1 MDNCERKSSERRKPQ
16 KMTSNEDQEYEILL
30 PALFTLFFLED
41 DTIRNFVLRSDVQK
55 FGSFGDLIITL
66 YKTDEE
72 ENYAFQVKHKE
83 KQNCVLS
90 PRCLESETKSDFAV
104 LKYCEEFS
112 GIEEREK
119 YSFVTYTNAYFNS
132 EEMNEVACFDIN
144 CCYNSPGKKY
154 FYKPSSDNARIYNF
168 CSNTKTKTS
177 SLATKQTCE
186 SFFERFALYTFQQNW
201 REVQEAVLENFQ
213 RIFRTSD
220 RSAALEYIDFF
231 KNWKL
236 QEYANVELNRE
247 EVVIKILDLILTP
260 HVVAPSNWNEDL
272 ALLERGFAKFDF
284 VLTSDFSDEE
294 LATIVSPPEFESEE
308 EVMRLAKDLKF
319 LTKNEDKFSD
329 SKHEMEVKHKIGYY
343 RKGKPIVV
351 KVHEGNVDT
360 IFATVSKLK
369 TTGDSFHFI
378 FAGNSQVV
386 KEKLVSFT
394 VFESLYDLMKLDKEI
409 YDEMVKEMKIFLFG
423 EKYLYCEFF
432 DKEEIATQITIK
444 DIFRM
449 LSSTFLLSIHKEV
462 LPEPYIPRFLS
473 KTLVKVESMDEFR
486 NDLLVVSLR
495 LHWTVKDLLEKRL
508 GLPFE
513 ITWRY
518 LESPPSTP
526 HILWDSFGSFDDFDK
541 VVKKNPSM
549 NVHFFEAHDEQRLQW
564 LASSGSLKPVKK
576 CGVTKEIYVDE
587 YTTLQ
592 QCNNRINVITAP
604 AGMGKSEILK
614 KFKSFWPSK
623 FFPVIVNL
631 KEHSDFF
638 DNVHEDDET
647 LEHFLFDSN
656 DDLFWSEI
664 KRNFAKRKKIMFFLD
679 GLDELEH
686 ENIDVALDHVK
697 RLSEMGFTL
706 WLTSRPHL
714 EELIENKLNVLCRNI
729 QEFSDKNQED
739 YIRERLKQSPN
750 VDQLVSG
757 IFKNIDT
764 IVENRV
770 ILDVPMQLYM
780 ITEILK
786 ESPDISDNIF
796 VLTKMFRNF
805 CIGRYR
811 HFLRKNDCEHWKP
824 LTKILSDSLRYRFK
838 QYQIAGLKSY
848 FTRQEFQVFNIDL
861 DNSFLEEIE
870 TEGDFLGIIL
880 KINPDAVVFHHS
892 TTATYFVALYL
903 AENYSKYG
911 EFLQAT
917 LFKKEQTHLRLLF
930 DLILAENS
938 PAHVAVL
945 YKNAEALKKYKSDIH
960 SVDKGGR
967 STLHLACSY
976 GVTRVIIEDNLK
988 NEHESNDHF
997 NKLRKKDDEFR
1008 KIIEFLLEH
1017 QVDLLSKDSVYQWN
1031 SLNFAETTLS
1041 ILPFEVILECTDPKI
1056 GMKDKILNL
1065 DQIRHKPLNILIC
1078 SAIFSYRHLFKFLFE
1093 ITQPKPEDTTQILHS
1108 AACFNNFKIV
1118 NIMMDYKVDIQ
1129 IDTERGKTILHQA
1142 CAMGY
1147 LELVMFLLSKGADV
1161 NDVDEYGRTPL
1172 HLAALNGQLQTVETL
1187 LNHEASLDS
1196 VDKFGRTPLYFAVEN
1211 GHEDIVKY
1219 LVDEAHA
1226 NFSKKAWN
1234 GWGPLELAIMQG
1246 NGNIVRFLL
1255 EKDVSVDGVDDY
1267 GMKPLHLAARQSNL
1281 EVLHMVLER
1290 FKDVDDWCTDGRTSL
1305 HFAIENGN
1313 VAFCEYLLEKKAC
1326 IDERDERGRSCLD
1339 YCVKLDRWEIFELLW
1354 KNNVDVDISDG
1365 DGINSL
1371 HWASK
1376 HGHLKMVELL
1386 VNKCDRLIFEKSIS
1400 GVMPLHFASENGHNR
1415 IVEILLEKGAD
1426 IDEPDDYFGTPLC
1439 WAASEG
1445 HVRTVELLLEK
1456 GATPETINGMSAL
1469 DFARY
1474 KTK

>member
-1 MDNCERKSSERRKPQ
+1 
-16 KMTSNEDQEYEILL
+16 MTSHEDQEYEILL

-213 RIFRTSD
+213 KMFRTSD
-220 RSAALEYIDFF
+220 RSAALEYIDYF

-236 QEYANVELNRE
+236 NEYTNVELNRE
-247 EVVIKILDLILTP
+247 ELVIKILDLILTP

-272 ALLERGFAKFDF
+272 ALLERGFSKFDF

-308 EVMRLAKDLKF
+308 EVIGLAKNLKF
-319 LTKNEDKFSD
+319 LTKNENQFSD

-360 IFATVSKLK
+360 IFATVSKFK
-369 TTGDSFHFI
+369 TTGDSLHFI

-386 KEKLVSFT
+386 KEKLASFT

-409 YDEMVKEMKIFLFG
+409 YDGMVKEMKIFLLG
-423 EKYLYCEFF
+423 EKYLYCDFF

-473 KTLVKVESMDEFR
+473 KTLVKVESMDEFC
-486 NDLLVVSLR
+486 NDLLVISLR
-495 LHWTVKDLLEKRL
+495 IKWRVKELLEKRL
-508 GLPFE
+508 GLPSE
-513 ITWRY
+513 VTWRY

-526 HILWDSFGSFDDFDK
+526 HILWNAFESFDNFEK
-541 VVKKNPSM
+541 VAKKYPSM

-576 CGVTKEIYVDE
+576 CGVSKEIYVDE

-592 QCNNRINVITAP
+592 ECNNRINVITAP

-623 FFPVIVNL
+623 YFPVIVNL

-647 LEHFLFDSN
+647 LERFLFDTN

-664 KRNFAKRKKIMFFLD
+664 KKNFAKRRKIMFFLD

-729 QEFSDKNQED
+729 REFSDKNEED

-757 IFKNIDT
+757 IFKNTDT

-770 ILDVPMQLYM
+770 ILDVPMQLSM

-786 ESPDISDNIF
+786 ESLDISDNIF

-811 HFLRKNDCEHWKP
+811 HFLRKNDCEHRKL
-824 LTKILSDSLRYRFK
+824 LTKILSDSLRHRFK
-838 QYQIAGLKSY
+838 QYQIAALKSY

-861 DNSFLEEIE
+861 DSSFLEEIE

-892 TTATYFVALYL
+892 TTATYFAALYL

-938 PAHVAVL
+938 PVHVAVL
-945 YKNAEALKKYKSDIH
+945 YKNVEALKNYKSDIH

-976 GVTRVIIEDNLK
+976 GVTPVIIEDNLK
-988 NEHESNDHF
+988 NEHQSNDHF

-1008 KIIEFLLEH
+1008 KIIEFLMEH

-1031 SLNFAETTLS
+1031 SLNFAEATRSFFL
-1041 ILPFEVILECTDPKI
+1041 FDVILERNDPRF
-1056 GMKDKILNL
+1056 GMKVKILNL
-1065 DQIRHKPLNILIC
+1065 DIIKKNPLDVLKYC
-1078 SAIFSYRHLFKFLFE
+1078 ALSSWCHLFKGLFE
-1093 ITQPKPEDTTQILHS
+1093 ITKPNLKDTMQILRV
-1108 AACFNNFKIV
+1108 AAFCNNWEIV
-1118 NIMMDYKVDIQ
+1118 NFLMDYKVDFQ
-1129 IDTERGKTILHQA
+1129 TTTGCGTAILHQV
-1142 CAMGY
+1142 CAMGH
-1147 LELVMFLLSKGADV
+1147 LELVVFFLSKGTDV
-1161 NDVDEYGRTPL
+1161 N
-1172 HLAALNGQLQTVETL
+1172 AAT
-1187 LNHEASLDS
+1187 
-1196 VDKFGRTPLYFAVEN
+1196 KYGRTPLYFAVKN
-1211 GHEDIVKY
+1211 GHEEVVKY

-1226 NFSKKAWN
+1226 NVNKKAWN
-1234 GWGPLELAIMQG
+1234 GLGPLELAIKQG
-1246 NGNIVRFLL
+1246 NVNMVRFFL
-1255 EKDVSVDGVDDY
+1255 EKTVDVDSTDGY
-1267 GMKPLHLAARQSNL
+1267 GMKPLHLAAKQSNL
-1281 EVLHMVLER
+1281 EILVMVLER
-1290 FKDVDDWCTDGRTSL
+1290 SKSVDVRTSNSRTSL
-1305 HFAIENGN
+1305 HFTVENGN
-1313 VAFCEYLLEKKAC
+1313 LAFCEYLLEKKARVNVS
-1326 IDERDERGRSCLD
+1326 DETGKSCLF
-1339 YCVKLDRWEIFELLW
+1339 LAIIFGHWEIFELLL
-1354 KNNVDVDISDG
+1354 KHNANVDAFDNEGTNCVHWAAEHGRLKMLEVLANKSKRAIIDEKCMNGSTP
-1365 DGINSL
+1365 L
-1371 HWASK
+1371 HWAAHK
-1376 HGHLKMVELL
+1376 
-1386 VNKCDRLIFEKSIS
+1386 
-1400 GVMPLHFASENGHNR
+1400 GHNA
-1415 IVEILLEKGAD
+1415 VVDFLVEKGAD
-1426 IDEPDDYFGTPLC
+1426 VDEDDDYSRTPLC
-1439 WAASEG
+1439 WAASDG
-1445 HVRTVELLLEK
+1445 HVSTVELLLEK
-1456 GATPETINGMSAL
+1456 GATPRTISGMSAL
-1469 DFARY
+1469 DFA
-1474 KTK
+1474 KFKCKMNQD

>member
-1 MDNCERKSSERRKPQ
+1 
-16 KMTSNEDQEYEILL
+16 MTSHEDQEYEILL

-41 DTIRNFVLRSDVQK
+41 DTITNFVLRSDVQK

-72 ENYAFQVKHKE
+72 KNYAFQVKHKE

-90 PRCLESETKSDFAV
+90 PRCLESETHSDFAV

-112 GIEEREK
+112 GIAEREK
-119 YSFVTYTNAYFNS
+119 YSFITYTNAYFNS
-132 EEMNEVACFDIN
+132 EEMNEVGCFDIN
-144 CCYNSPGKKY
+144 CCDNSPGKKY
-154 FYKPSSDNARIYNF
+154 FYKPSSDSARIYNF
-168 CSNTKTKTS
+168 RSNTKTKTT
-177 SLATKQTCE
+177 SLATKQTYE
-186 SFFERFALYTFQQNW
+186 SFFERFAFYTSQQNW
-201 REVQEAVLENFQ
+201 RKVQEAVLENFQ

-220 RSAALEYIDFF
+220 RSAALEYIDYF

-236 QEYANVELNRE
+236 NEYTNVELNRE

-260 HVVAPSNWNEDL
+260 HVLAPSNWNEDL

-360 IFATVSKLK
+360 IFATVSKFK
-369 TTGDSFHFI
+369 RTGDCLHFI

-386 KEKLVSFT
+386 KEQLSGFT
-394 VFESLYDLMKLDKEI
+394 VFESLSDLVKLDKDI
-409 YDEMVKEMKIFLFG
+409 YEEMVKAMKIFLFG
-423 EKYLYCEFF
+423 EKYFYCDFF

-449 LSSTFLLSIHKEV
+449 LSSTFILTINKEV
-462 LPEPYIPRFLS
+462 LSEPYIPRFLS
-473 KTLVKVESMDEFR
+473 KTLIKVESVDIIS
-486 NDLLVVSLR
+486 NDFLVVSLR
-495 LHWTVKDLLEKRL
+495 INWKVKELLEKRL
-508 GLPFE
+508 
-513 ITWRY
+513 
-518 LESPPSTP
+518 
-526 HILWDSFGSFDDFDK
+526 DSFGSFDDFDK
-541 VVKKNPSM
+541 VAQKNPSM

-576 CGVTKEIYVDE
+576 CGVSKEIYVDE

-592 QCNNRINVITAP
+592 ECNNRINVITAP

-623 FFPVIVNL
+623 FFPVLVNL
-631 KEHSDFF
+631 KEHNDFF
-638 DNVHEDDET
+638 DNVHEDEET
-647 LEHFLFDSN
+647 LEHFLFDTN

-664 KRNFAKRKKIMFFLD
+664 KKNFAKRRKIMFFLD
-679 GLDELEH
+679 GLDELKH
-686 ENIDVALDHVK
+686 QNIDAALDHVK

-714 EELIENKLNVLCRNI
+714 EELIEKKLNVLCRNI
-729 QEFSDKNQED
+729 QEYSDKNQED

-750 VDQLVSG
+750 VDELVSG

-770 ILDVPMQLYM
+770 VLGVPLQLFM

-786 ESPDISDNIF
+786 ESPDISDDIF
-796 VLTKMFRNF
+796 VLTQMFQNF

-838 QYQIAGLKSY
+838 QYQIAALKSY
-848 FTRQEFQVFNIDL
+848 FTRQEFQVFNIGL
-861 DNSFLEEIE
+861 NNSFFEEIE

-892 TTATYFVALYL
+892 MTATYFAALYL

-945 YKNAEALKKYKSDIH
+945 YKNIETLKKYASDIH

-976 GVTRVIIEDNLK
+976 D
-988 NEHESNDHF
+988 
-997 NKLRKKDDEFR
+997 
-1008 KIIEFLLEH
+1008 H

-1041 ILPFEVILECTDPKI
+1041 ILPFDVILERTDPKI

-1078 SAIFSYRHLFKFLFE
+1078 SAIFSYRHLFKVLFE

-1108 AACFNNFKIV
+1108 AACFNNFEIV

-1129 IDTERGKTILHQA
+1129 IDTKRGKTILHQA
-1142 CAMGY
+1142 CGMGH
-1147 LELVMFLLSKGADV
+1147 LEFVMFLLSKGAHV

-1172 HLAALNGQLQTVETL
+1172 HLGALNGQLQTVETL
-1187 LNHEASLDS
+1187 LKHEATLDC

-1211 GHEDIVKY
+1211 GHEEVVKY

-1226 NFSKKAWN
+1226 SVSKKAWN

-1246 NGNIVRFLL
+1246 NVNIVRFLL

-1281 EVLHMVLER
+1281 EVLDMVLER

-1339 YCVKLDRWEIFELLW
+1339 YCVKFDRWEIFELLW

-1371 HWASK
+1371 HWAAK
-1376 HGHLKMVELL
+1376 RGHLKMVELL
-1386 VNKCDRLIFEKSIS
+1386 VNKCDRLIFEESIA
-1400 GVMPLHFASENGHNR
+1400 GDMPLHFAAQNGHNK
-1415 IVEILLEKGAD
+1415 IVEILLENGAD
-1426 IDEPDDYFGTPLC
+1426 VDKPDHYFGTPLR

-1445 HVRTVELLLEK
+1445 HVSTVGLLLEK
-1456 GATPETINGMSAL
+1456 GATLETINGMSAL

-1474 KTK
+1474 RTK